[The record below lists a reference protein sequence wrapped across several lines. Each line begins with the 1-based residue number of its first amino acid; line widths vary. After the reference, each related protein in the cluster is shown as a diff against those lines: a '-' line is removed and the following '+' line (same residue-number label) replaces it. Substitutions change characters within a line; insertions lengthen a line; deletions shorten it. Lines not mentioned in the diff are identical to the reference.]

1 MAYLKCG
8 IILITVDP
16 CMDILTLFDTG
27 LSIQLKAIKN
37 HPESPELW
45 VTLGGSE
52 RVWSAWRDREATQE
66 TAPDWQHAVTLIFLK
81 AATVTWYFTGTA
93 MDMGWLSK

>member
-1 MAYLKCG
+1 MAYFKCG

-16 CMDILTLFDTG
+16 CMDMLASFDTG

-37 HPESPELW
+37 HPESSELL

-52 RVWSAWRDREATQE
+52 WVWSA
-66 TAPDWQHAVTLIFLK
+66 
-81 AATVTWYFTGTA
+81 
-93 MDMGWLSK
+93 